1 MSNDYFHYQAAKD
14 HQIELVR
21 AAEQY
26 RRVRAAAA
34 ASDEA
39 AQEGGVPDQAARRRH
54 HRGVRLFGRS
64 PRPTAC

>member
-1 MSNDYFHYQAAKD
+1 MSNDYFHYQAARD
-14 HQIELVR
+14 RQVELVR

-26 RRVRAAAA
+26 RQIRAAVA
-34 ASDEA
+34 ASDGSA
-39 AQEGGVPDQAARRRH
+39 GKGGVPDQAARRRH